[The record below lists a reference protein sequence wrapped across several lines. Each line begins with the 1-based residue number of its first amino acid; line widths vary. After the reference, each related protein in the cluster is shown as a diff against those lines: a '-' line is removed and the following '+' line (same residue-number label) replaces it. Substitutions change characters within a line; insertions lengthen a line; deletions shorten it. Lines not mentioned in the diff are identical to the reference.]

1 MSLKKWLMDPE
12 VNKIIVLTLAIKL
25 SALIVVAIGA
35 FFLPFNNANYF
46 ANFHFPPM
54 DAPGFL
60 NRFKTWDAQHYL
72 YLADFGYRPN
82 FLSDAFYP
90 LFPYLIRWVGFL
102 FWDDH
107 LLTGLILSTL
117 FTVTGMIFLYK
128 LVAELYDSTLAF
140 QACVLLLVFPMGF
153 FLGFVYADALFF
165 MLVTAFF
172 YGWHKEKKGLVYGT
186 VFLMSWTRPVGI
198 LMSLVILGALYL
210 KENRSKWRMAL
221 GAVSANIFGFILYL
235 LFMKKVTGDYWSGFL
250 SQHYFQSGYSVLSFF
265 HPLQWVIKN
274 FVTLHWTWNG
284 PMDGVL
290 SRIMLIGLILLLIRG
305 AQKIPLFLF
314 LYVLVIGFASAFS
327 GDLMSFPR
335 YWLSLFPVFILLAME
350 LKGVRRWVWVLCGL
364 AQVVFA
370 LLYSVNEWV
379 A

>member
-1 MSLKKWLMDPE
+1 MRLKKWLMDPE
-12 VNKIIVLTLAIKL
+12 VKKIALLTIAAKL
-25 SALIVVAIGA
+25 LALIVVAIGA

-72 YLADFGYRPN
+72 YLANFGYQAN
-82 FLSDAFYP
+82 FPSDAFYP

-102 FWDDH
+102 FCDYH
-107 LLTGLILSTL
+107 LLTALVLSTF
-117 FTVTGMIFLYK
+117 FTVIGMIYLYK
-128 LVAELYDSTLAF
+128 LVADLYDRTLAF
-140 QACVLLLVFPMGF
+140 QVCVLLLAFPMGF
-153 FLGFVYADALFF
+153 FLGFVYADSLFF
-165 MLVTAFF
+165 MLATAFF
-172 YGWHKEKKGLVYGT
+172 YGWNKDEKGLVYGT
-186 VFLMSWTRPVGI
+186 VFLMPWTRPVGI
-198 LMSLVILGALYL
+198 LMSVVILGALYL
-210 KENRSKWRMAL
+210 KENRAKLGMAL
-221 GAVSANIFGFILYL
+221 GAVSANLFGFILYL
-235 LFMKKVTGDYWSGFL
+235 LFMKRVTGDYWSGFL

-265 HPLQWVIKN
+265 HPVQWFEKN
-274 FVTLHWTWNG
+274 FIDLHWTWNG
-284 PMDGVL
+284 PLDGAL
-290 SRIMLIGLILLLIRG
+290 SRIFLAVLIVLLFRG
-305 AQKIPLFLF
+305 AQKIPLFLC

-350 LKGVRRWVWVLCGL
+350 LKGVRWWVWVLCGL
-364 AQVVFA
+364 TQVVFT